1 MRKEEKSPLRIF
13 LQLLSKDG
21 SVFNLEY
28 DSDRDVYKLYLKG
41 FQYMMIEM
49 SLLQFSKLT
58 FQLGLQYIN
67 DERNPETA
75 FQNKQNLI
83 GELESNQQACE
94 VADIINDEVLIYLPG
109 NEIQD
114 GYFIRKSDRVS
125 ISPEELVEDGTF
137 FIAPFIP
144 DYLLN
149 GATEPDIIMCKEDEE
164 VFSLGYQAA
173 LSQFDSF
180 IYEQRRRFNKPG
192 ELAEEMVNTKGAM
205 LY

>member
-1 MRKEEKSPLRIF
+1 MTERKEKKVECSPLRVYYR
-13 LQLLSKDG
+13 LVSKDG

-28 DSDRDVYKLYLKG
+28 ESDRDVYKLYLKG

-49 SLLQFSKLT
+49 SLLQFSKLA

-67 DERNPETA
+67 DERSQEKA
-75 FQNKQNLI
+75 FQSKQNLI

-114 GYFIRKSDRVS
+114 GYFIRKSDRLS

-149 GATEPDIIMCKEDEE
+149 GATEPAI
-164 VFSLGYQAA
+164 
-173 LSQFDSF
+173 
-180 IYEQRRRFNKPG
+180 N
-192 ELAEEMVNTKGAM
+192 
-205 LY
+205 